1 MVYWQG
7 NETCDSGKNGVLQ
20 AAMKSGLLKG
30 AAILGAAAIISKLL
44 GTMQKIPLQ
53 NIAGDGVFGIYN
65 IVYPFYILILYV
77 ATAGFPVAISIFVA
91 ERVARGDYG
100 EARRVLRVAVAIL
113 SASGIVCFLLMF
125 YGAGAI
131 AAAIGVPAAAPAIRS
146 VSFALLLAPL
156 MGALRGYFQGLQQ
169 MMPTAVSQVAEQSVR
184 VAAMIWLLFYL
195 TGIGSSDSYV
205 AAGATFG
212 STAGALAGLLVML
225 GYWWRERAGANSI
238 LSDAAIPSPE
248 PYGRLAKRFA
258 AYALP
263 ICLGSIVL
271 PMLSIAD
278 AFTMPRLLQMN
289 GGNEQSALVAFGL
302 YNHGLPLVQL
312 VSMIATSMAV
322 ALVPAIAE
330 AKQLRRPAVIR
341 SRTEQALRLTWL
353 VSLPASFGLAVAAVP
368 LNVMFYERPDGSL
381 AMAILAFTAVFSTVS
396 VVAASILQGFGSVVP
411 PALNM
416 LAAAAF
422 KIIGNVILTP
432 LWGIEGAAVA
442 AVLAF
447 AVVCGL
453 NVRLLVRATGARFDW
468 RGSVV
473 LPLASIALMCC
484 AIALFLFAA
493 AAVRE
498 ALPDRLPARAVET
511 VVALGAVLLGAL
523 VYPAAMLRLGAVT
536 AADLALL
543 PYAARFTPW
552 LTRHGWVKP

>member
-1 MVYWQG
+1 
-7 NETCDSGKNGVLQ
+7 
-20 AAMKSGLLKG
+20 MKSQVLKG
-30 AAILGAAAIISKLL
+30 AAILGAAAVISKLL

-65 IVYPFYILILYV
+65 IVYPFYILILYM

-91 ERVARGDYG
+91 EQAARGDYG
-100 EARRVLRVAVAIL
+100 EARRVLKVAVAIL
-113 SASGIVCFLLMF
+113 SVSGAVCFLLLF
-125 YGAGAI
+125 NGAGAI
-131 AAAIGVPAAAPAIRS
+131 AGAIGVTAAAPAIRS

-195 TGIGSSDSYV
+195 TGIGSNDSFV

-212 STAGALAGLLVML
+212 STAGAFAGLLTML
-225 GYWWRERAGANSI
+225 GFWWRERAG
-238 LSDAAIPSPE
+238 LGKAAEMRGPAEVREQAEAASPPE

-289 GGNEQSALVAFGL
+289 GGSEQSALAAFGL

-330 AKQLRRPAVIR
+330 AKQLRQSAVIR

-447 AVVCGL
+447 AVVCWL

-468 RGSVV
+468 RGSVM
-473 LPLASIALMCC
+473 LPLVSIALMCC

-493 AAVRE
+493 DAVRE
-498 ALPDRLPARAVET
+498 ALPSRLPARAVET

-543 PYAARFTPW
+543 PYTARLTPW
-552 LTRHGWVKP
+552 LTRLGWVKP

>member
-1 MVYWQG
+1 MRSQV
-7 NETCDSGKNGVLQ
+7 
-20 AAMKSGLLKG
+20 LKG
-30 AAILGAAAIISKLL
+30 AAILGAAAVISKLL
-44 GTMQKIPLQ
+44 GTLQKIPLQ

-91 ERVARGDYG
+91 ERVARGEYG
-100 EARRVLRVAVAIL
+100 EARRVLRVAVSIL
-113 SASGIVCFLLMF
+113 SASGAACFLLLF
-125 YGAGAI
+125 YGADAVAG
-131 AAAIGVPAAAPAIRS
+131 AIGVPAAAPAIRS
-146 VSFALLLAPL
+146 VSFALLLAPI
-156 MGALRGYFQGLQQ
+156 MGALRGYFQGLQK
-169 MMPTAVSQVAEQSVR
+169 MMPTAVSQVAEQTIR
-184 VAAMIWLLFYL
+184 VAVMIWLLFYL

-212 STAGALAGLLVML
+212 STAGAIAGLLVML
-225 GYWWRERAGANSI
+225 VYWWRERARVNG
-238 LSDAAIPSPE
+238 LLTAAATSPPPE

-278 AFTMPRLLQMN
+278 AFTMPRLLQLN
-289 GGNEQSALVAFGL
+289 GGSEQSALVAFGL

-330 AKQLRRPAVIR
+330 AKQLRQAAVIR

-473 LPLASIALMCC
+473 LPLAAVALMCC

-498 ALPDRLPARAVET
+498 VLPDRLPARAVET

-536 AADLALL
+536 AADLALI

-552 LTRHGWVKP
+552 LTRLGWVKP